1 VLNKADPGRLRFL
14 PAESRRIAALPKTRA
29 RSAAHTSLIG
39 RRPRRPQRPFS
50 NDTDLVALF
59 PELPGVPRTRVADQ
73 QRLMRRKIER
83 MHLAVRL
90 NVAHQRAIAA
100 RRRAATHQA
109 KAQWAATRRR
119 MK

>member
-29 RSAAHTSLIG
+29 RSAAHT
-39 RRPRRPQRPFS
+39 RRVGRRPQRPFS
-50 NDTDLVALF
+50 NDTDLFALF
-59 PELPGVPRTRVADQ
+59 PELPGVPRTRVVDQ

-90 NVAHQRAIAA
+90 NVTHQRAIAA
-100 RRRAATHQA
+100 RQRAAADQA
-109 KAQWAATRRR
+109 KAQRAATRRR